1 MKLKFKLSS
10 LGFGGVI
17 MAAAEVEREV
27 TTTISLG
34 VRPVVDGQVNL
45 DTLIQS
51 LDADNQ
57 SVVAQ
62 VLAAS
67 EPTALLLVLKGAG
80 RGNRFMVNKGG
91 TTIGRAVDSGIF
103 LDDVTVSRKH
113 ATISFDQF
121 FSFTDA
127 GSLNGSYLNNERATT
142 AVLKSGDEIQI
153 GKFHLVFISNKSD
166 STNSQSDNN

>member
-1 MKLKFKLSS
+1 MT
-10 LGFGGVI
+10 
-17 MAAAEVEREV
+17 AAEVEREV

-51 LDADNQ
+51 LDAENQ
-57 SVVAQ
+57 NVVAQ
-62 VLAAS
+62 VMAAT

-80 RGNRFMVNKGG
+80 RGNRFMVNKTGS
-91 TTIGRAVDSGIF
+91 TIGRATDSGIF

-113 ATISFDQF
+113 ASINFDQDF
-121 FSFTDA
+121 TFTDA

-153 GKFHLVFISNKSD
+153 GKFHLVFISNTSKNAS
-166 STNSQSDNN
+166 SNNSQSDNK

>member
-1 MKLKFKLSS
+1 MT
-10 LGFGGVI
+10 
-17 MAAAEVEREV
+17 AAEVEREV

-57 SVVAQ
+57 KVVAQ

-80 RGNRFMVNKGG
+80 RGNRFMVDRSG
-91 TTIGRAVDSGIF
+91 TSIGRAADSGIF

-113 ATISFDQF
+113 ATINFDQE

-142 AVLKSGDEIQI
+142 SILKSGDEIQI
-153 GKFHLVFISNKSD
+153 GKFHLVFISNKSS
-166 STNSQSDNN
+166 STNSHSDNK

>member
-1 MKLKFKLSS
+1 MT
-10 LGFGGVI
+10 
-17 MAAAEVEREV
+17 AAEVEREV

-153 GKFHLVFISNKSD
+153 GKFHLVFISNKSN

>member
-1 MKLKFKLSS
+1 
-10 LGFGGVI
+10 

-34 VRPVVDGQVNL
+34 IRPVVDGQVNL
-45 DTLIQS
+45 DTLIQT

-62 VLAAS
+62 VLTAT

-80 RGNRFMVNKGG
+80 RGNRFMVNKAG

-113 ATISFDQF
+113 ATINFDQEF
-121 FSFTDA
+121 TFTDA
-127 GSLNGSYLNNERATT
+127 GSLNGSYLNNERASVAT
-142 AVLKSGDEIQI
+142 LKSGDEIQI
-153 GKFHLVFISNKSD
+153 GKFHLVFISNKASSINSNSD
-166 STNSQSDNN
+166 DK

>member
-121 FSFTDA
+121 FSFADA

-153 GKFHLVFISNKSD
+153 GKFHLVFISNKSN

>member
-1 MKLKFKLSS
+1 
-10 LGFGGVI
+10 

-57 SVVAQ
+57 SVVAL
-62 VLAAS
+62 VLAAT

-80 RGNRFMVNKGG
+80 RGNRFMVNKSGS
-91 TTIGRAVDSGIF
+91 TIGRATDSGIF

-113 ATISFDQF
+113 ATITFDQEF
-121 FSFTDA
+121 TFTDS
-127 GSLNGSYLNNERATT
+127 GSLNGSYLNNERAST
-142 AVLKSGDEIQI
+142 ATLKSGDEIQI
-153 GKFHLVFISNKSD
+153 GKFHLVFISNS
-166 STNSQSDNN
+166 SHSDNK

>member
-1 MKLKFKLSS
+1 MS
-10 LGFGGVI
+10 
-17 MAAAEVEREV
+17 AAEVEREI

-34 VRPVVDGQVNL
+34 IRPVVDGQVNL
-45 DTLIQS
+45 DTLIQN

-80 RGNRFMVNKGG
+80 RGNRFMVDKTG

-103 LDDVTVSRKH
+103 LDDITVSRKH
-113 ATISFDQF
+113 AEISFDQEF
-121 FSFTDA
+121 TFSDA
-127 GSLNGSYLNNERATT
+127 GSLNGSYLNNELATT
-142 AVLKSGDEIQI
+142 AVLKTGDEIQV
-153 GKFHLVFISNKSD
+153 GKFHLVFISNNLNKSN
-166 STNSQSDNN
+166 STNSQSDNK

>member
-1 MKLKFKLSS
+1 MT
-10 LGFGGVI
+10 
-17 MAAAEVEREV
+17 AAKVEREV

-62 VLAAS
+62 VLAAT

-80 RGNRFMVNKGG
+80 RGNRFMVNKSGS
-91 TTIGRAVDSGIF
+91 TIGRATDSGIF

-113 ATISFDQF
+113 ATITFDQEF
-121 FSFTDA
+121 TFTDS
-127 GSLNGSYLNNERATT
+127 GSLNGSYLNNERAST
-142 AVLKSGDEIQI
+142 ATLKSGDEIQI
-153 GKFHLVFISNKSD
+153 GKFHLVFISNS
-166 STNSQSDNN
+166 SHSDNK

>member
-1 MKLKFKLSS
+1 
-10 LGFGGVI
+10 
-17 MAAAEVEREV
+17 MAAAEAEREV

-34 VRPVVDGQVNL
+34 IRPVVDGQVNL
-45 DTLIQS
+45 DTLIQT

-62 VLAAS
+62 VLAAT

-80 RGNRFMVNKGG
+80 RGNRFMVNKAG

-113 ATISFDQF
+113 ATITFDQEF
-121 FSFTDA
+121 TFTDS
-127 GSLNGSYLNNERATT
+127 GSLNGSYFNNERASVAT
-142 AVLKSGDEIQI
+142 LKSGDEIQI
-153 GKFHLVFISNKSD
+153 GKFHLVFISNKA
-166 STNSQSDNN
+166 NSNNSNSDNK

>member
-1 MKLKFKLSS
+1 M
-10 LGFGGVI
+10 GGVK

-57 SVVAQ
+57 SVVSQ
-62 VLAAS
+62 VLAAT

-80 RGNRFMVNKGG
+80 RGNRFMVNKSG

-113 ATISFDQF
+113 ATITFDQDF
-121 FSFTDA
+121 TFTDA
-127 GSLNGSYLNNERATT
+127 GSLNGSYLNNERAST
-142 AVLKSGDEIQI
+142 AILKTGDEIQV
-153 GKFHLVFISNKSD
+153 GKFHLVFISNS
-166 STNSQSDNN
+166 SHSDNK

>member
-17 MAAAEVEREV
+17 MAAAEEEREL

-153 GKFHLVFISNKSD
+153 GKFHLVFISNKSN
-166 STNSQSDNN
+166 SINSQSDNN

>member
-1 MKLKFKLSS
+1 
-10 LGFGGVI
+10 
-17 MAAAEVEREV
+17 MAAAEVEREL

-80 RGNRFMVNKGG
+80 RGNRFMVDQTG

-113 ATISFDQF
+113 ATINFDQEF
-121 FSFTDA
+121 TFTDS
-127 GSLNGSYLNNERATT
+127 GSLNGSYLNNERTT
-142 AVLKSGDEIQI
+142 TSVLKSGDEIQI
-153 GKFHLVFISNKSD
+153 GKFHLVFIGNKSNG
-166 STNSQSDNN
+166 SNSQSDNK

>member
-1 MKLKFKLSS
+1 
-10 LGFGGVI
+10 
-17 MAAAEVEREV
+17 MAAAEVEREL

-80 RGNRFMVNKGG
+80 RGNRFMVDQTG
-91 TTIGRAVDSGIF
+91 TTIGRAADSGIF

-113 ATISFDQF
+113 ATIHFDQEF
-121 FSFTDA
+121 TFTDS

-142 AVLKSGDEIQI
+142 SVLKSGDEIQI
-153 GKFHLVFISNKSD
+153 GKFHLVFISNKSK
-166 STNSQSDNN
+166 SSNTKSDNK

>member
-1 MKLKFKLSS
+1 MT
-10 LGFGGVI
+10 
-17 MAAAEVEREV
+17 AAEVEREV

-34 VRPVVDGQVNL
+34 IRPVVDGQVNL

-51 LDADNQ
+51 LDTDNQ
-57 SVVAQ
+57 KVVAQ

-80 RGNRFMVNKGG
+80 RGNRFMVDKAG

-153 GKFHLVFISNKSD
+153 GKFHLVFISNKSS
-166 STNSQSDNN
+166 STNSQSDDK

>member
-1 MKLKFKLSS
+1 MT
-10 LGFGGVI
+10 
-17 MAAAEVEREV
+17 AAEVEREV

-62 VLAAS
+62 VLAAN

-80 RGNRFMVNKGG
+80 RGNRFMVNKSGS
-91 TTIGRAVDSGIF
+91 TIGRATDSGIF

-113 ATISFDQF
+113 ATITFDQEF
-121 FSFTDA
+121 TFTDS
-127 GSLNGSYLNNERATT
+127 GSLNGSYLNNERAST
-142 AVLKSGDEIQI
+142 AILKSGDEIQI
-153 GKFHLVFISNKSD
+153 GKFHLVFISNS
-166 STNSQSDNN
+166 SHSDNK

>member
-1 MKLKFKLSS
+1 MT
-10 LGFGGVI
+10 
-17 MAAAEVEREV
+17 AAEVEREL

-80 RGNRFMVNKGG
+80 RGNRFMVDQTG

-113 ATISFDQF
+113 ATINFDQEF
-121 FSFTDA
+121 TFTDS

-142 AVLKSGDEIQI
+142 SVLKSGDEIQI
-153 GKFHLVFISNKSD
+153 GKFHLVFISNKAS
-166 STNSQSDNN
+166 SNNSNSDNK

>member
-1 MKLKFKLSS
+1 
-10 LGFGGVI
+10 

-51 LDADNQ
+51 LDPDNQ

-62 VLAAS
+62 VLAAT

-80 RGNRFMVNKGG
+80 RGNRFMVNESGS
-91 TTIGRAVDSGIF
+91 TIGRATDSEIF

-113 ATISFDQF
+113 ATITFDQNF
-121 FSFTDA
+121 TFTDS
-127 GSLNGSYLNNERATT
+127 GSLNGSYLNNERASV
-142 AVLKSGDEIQI
+142 AILKSGDEIQI
-153 GKFHLVFISNKSD
+153 GKFHLVFISNNSKSV
-166 STNSQSDNN
+166 SK

>member
-1 MKLKFKLSS
+1 MT
-10 LGFGGVI
+10 
-17 MAAAEVEREV
+17 AAEVEREV

-34 VRPVVDGQVNL
+34 IRPVVDGQVDL
-45 DTLIQS
+45 DTLIQT

-62 VLAAS
+62 VLAAT

-80 RGNRFMVNKGG
+80 RGNRFMVNKAG

-113 ATISFDQF
+113 ATITFDKEF
-121 FSFTDA
+121 TFTDA
-127 GSLNGSYLNNERATT
+127 GSLNGSYLNNERASVAT
-142 AVLKSGDEIQI
+142 LKSGDEIQI
-153 GKFHLVFISNKSD
+153 GKFHLVFISNKAS
-166 STNSQSDNN
+166 SNNSNSDNK

>member
-1 MKLKFKLSS
+1 
-10 LGFGGVI
+10 

-34 VRPVVDGQVNL
+34 VRPVIDGQVNL
-45 DTLIQS
+45 ETLIQS

-80 RGNRFMVNKGG
+80 RGNRFMVNQGG

-113 ATISFDQF
+113 ATITFDQDF
-121 FSFTDA
+121 TFTDA
-127 GSLNGSYLNNERATT
+127 GSLNGSYLNNQRATT
-142 AVLKSGDEIQI
+142 ASLKSGDEIQI
-153 GKFHLVFISNKSD
+153 GKFHLVFISNKSN
-166 STNSQSDNN
+166 NSQSDNK

>member
-1 MKLKFKLSS
+1 
-10 LGFGGVI
+10 

-45 DTLIQS
+45 NTLIQS

-57 SVVAQ
+57 SVVSQ
-62 VLAAS
+62 VLAAT

-80 RGNRFMVNKGG
+80 RGNRFMVNKSG
-91 TTIGRAVDSGIF
+91 TTIGRTVDSGIF

-113 ATISFDQF
+113 ATITFDQDF
-121 FSFTDA
+121 TFTDS
-127 GSLNGSYLNNERATT
+127 GSLNGSYLNNERAST
-142 AVLKSGDEIQI
+142 ATLKSGDEIQI
-153 GKFHLVFISNKSD
+153 GKFHLVFISN
-166 STNSQSDNN
+166 NSHSDNK

>member
-1 MKLKFKLSS
+1 MT
-10 LGFGGVI
+10 
-17 MAAAEVEREV
+17 AAEVEREV
-27 TTTISLG
+27 TTTISLR

-51 LDADNQ
+51 LDTDNQ
-57 SVVAQ
+57 KVVAQ

-67 EPTALLLVLKGAG
+67 GPTALLLVLKGAG
-80 RGNRFMVNKGG
+80 RGNRFMVDKAG

-103 LDDVTVSRKH
+103 LDDITVSRKH
-113 ATISFDQF
+113 ATINFDQH

-153 GKFHLVFISNKSD
+153 GKFHLVFISNKSN

>member
-1 MKLKFKLSS
+1 
-10 LGFGGVI
+10 

-51 LDADNQ
+51 LDAENQ

-62 VLAAS
+62 VLAAT

-80 RGNRFMVNKGG
+80 RGNRFMVNESGS
-91 TTIGRAVDSGIF
+91 TIGRATDSGIF

-113 ATISFDQF
+113 ATITFDQF
-121 FSFTDA
+121 FTFTDS

-142 AVLKSGDEIQI
+142 SVLKSGDEIQI
-153 GKFHLVFISNKSD
+153 GKFHLVFISNKSNA
-166 STNSQSDNN
+166 SNSQSDNK

>member
-1 MKLKFKLSS
+1 MT
-10 LGFGGVI
+10 
-17 MAAAEVEREV
+17 AAKVEREV

-62 VLAAS
+62 VLAAT

-80 RGNRFMVNKGG
+80 RGNRFMVNKSGS
-91 TTIGRAVDSGIF
+91 TIGRATDSGIF

-113 ATISFDQF
+113 ATITFDQEF
-121 FSFTDA
+121 TFTDS
-127 GSLNGSYLNNERATT
+127 GSLNGSYLNNERAST
-142 AVLKSGDEIQI
+142 AILKSGDEIQI
-153 GKFHLVFISNKSD
+153 GKFHLVFISNS
-166 STNSQSDNN
+166 SHSDNK

>member
-1 MKLKFKLSS
+1 MS
-10 LGFGGVI
+10 
-17 MAAAEVEREV
+17 AAEVEREI

-34 VRPVVDGQVNL
+34 IRPVVDGQVNL

-62 VLAAS
+62 VLSAS

-80 RGNRFMVNKGG
+80 RGNRFMVDKTG

-103 LDDVTVSRKH
+103 LDDITVSRKH
-113 ATISFDQF
+113 AEISFDQEF
-121 FSFTDA
+121 TFTDA

-142 AVLKSGDEIQI
+142 AVLKTGDEIQV
-153 GKFHLVFISNKSD
+153 GKFHLVFISNNSNKSN
-166 STNSQSDNN
+166 STNSQSDNK

>member
-1 MKLKFKLSS
+1 MT
-10 LGFGGVI
+10 
-17 MAAAEVEREV
+17 AAEVEREV

-34 VRPVVDGQVNL
+34 IRPVVDGQVNL
-45 DTLIQS
+45 DTLIQT

-62 VLAAS
+62 VLAAT

-80 RGNRFMVNKGG
+80 RGNRFMVNKAG

-113 ATISFDQF
+113 ATITFDKEF
-121 FSFTDA
+121 TFTDA
-127 GSLNGSYLNNERATT
+127 GSLNGSYLNNERASAAT
-142 AVLKSGDEIQI
+142 LKSGDEIQI
-153 GKFHLVFISNKSD
+153 GKFHLVFISNKAS
-166 STNSQSDNN
+166 SNNSNSDNK

>member
-1 MKLKFKLSS
+1 MT
-10 LGFGGVI
+10 
-17 MAAAEVEREV
+17 AAEVEREV

-34 VRPVVDGQVNL
+34 IRPVVDGQVNL
-45 DTLIQS
+45 DTLFQS

-57 SVVAQ
+57 NVVSQ
-62 VLAAS
+62 VLAAT

-80 RGNRFMVNKGG
+80 RGNRFMINNSGA
-91 TTIGRAVDSGIF
+91 TIGRAVDSGIF

-113 ATISFDQF
+113 ATITCDQDF
-121 FSFTDA
+121 TFTDL

-153 GKFHLVFISNKSD
+153 GKFHLVFISNKS
-166 STNSQSDNN
+166 NHSQSDNK

>member
-1 MKLKFKLSS
+1 MT
-10 LGFGGVI
+10 
-17 MAAAEVEREV
+17 AAEVEREV

-57 SVVAQ
+57 NVVAQ
-62 VLAAS
+62 VLAAT

-80 RGNRFMVNKGG
+80 RGNRFMVNKSGS
-91 TTIGRAVDSGIF
+91 TIGRATDSGIF

-113 ATISFDQF
+113 ATITFDQEF
-121 FSFTDA
+121 TFTDS
-127 GSLNGSYLNNERATT
+127 GSLNGSYLNNERAST
-142 AVLKSGDEIQI
+142 ATLKSGDEIQI
-153 GKFHLVFISNKSD
+153 GKFHLVFISNS
-166 STNSQSDNN
+166 SHSDNK